1 MNHTRSVHVPVD
13 KGSVSAFVVCLASTF
28 LVVAGLAVDSGRLVA
43 SRIAVADHAENAARV
58 AVQHVRGI
66 RSGEKSIDPV
76 QARRAAAR
84 YLAQFGLVGKIDIDP
99 FSVTVSTRLV
109 ETMTLLRLV
118 GIESHTVSATRRAVL
133 VDR

>member
-1 MNHTRSVHVPVD
+1 
-13 KGSVSAFVVCLASTF
+13 
-28 LVVAGLAVDSGRLVA
+28 
-43 SRIAVADHAENAARV
+43 
-58 AVQHVRGI
+58 
-66 RSGEKSIDPV
+66 
-76 QARRAAAR
+76 
-84 YLAQFGLVGKIDIDP
+84 VGKIDIDP